1 MWQGADAKKYS
12 IDRERRARRGGSPGW
27 KRQLGTLPPFLQLPS
42 LMTQLRH
49 ASRTVS
55 TFWNSQ
61 QYLHRKELLKWTKEP
76 AFLPITQNLG
86 VRCFSVGSD
95 TYINSL
101 LIEHSPV
108 WTDTITKNTRMKT
121 GRILQIIQ
129 SNKSMRVKY
138 EREKDSGIDNTA

>member
-1 MWQGADAKKYS
+1 M
-12 IDRERRARRGGSPGW
+12 
-27 KRQLGTLPPFLQLPS
+27 
-42 LMTQLRH
+42 
-49 ASRTVS
+49 
-55 TFWNSQ
+55 
-61 QYLHRKELLKWTKEP
+61 KWTKEP
-76 AFLPITQNLG
+76 TFLPITQNLG

-95 TYINSL
+95 KYISSL

-108 WTDTITKNTRMKT
+108 WTDTITKNARMKT